1 MTKRAY
7 LVPVVFGVAALI
19 TVGLG
24 ARQERLHAQAM
35 LDAAT
40 AFLET
45 LTPEQRATATFPFD
59 GEDRLDWHF
68 IPRERKG
75 VPLKTM
81 NPVQRTAALDLVRA
95 SLSARGFEK
104 SEQIRQLEAIL
115 FEREGRA
122 IRDTE
127 LYFFMI
133 FGEPSAGGTWAWRYE
148 GHHLSHNWTIVNG
161 RAIASSPQFF
171 GTNPGHVMEGA
182 RAGTRV
188 LSTEEDMA
196 RSLMASL
203 SSSLKSRAIV
213 SAEAPPDMLT
223 ANERTAAMQDNS
235 GVRYGQLDAEQQA
248 TLWSLIEE
256 YAGAQP
262 TSTASA
268 RLADIRAAG
277 VDDIHFA
284 WMGGTAKGEGHYY
297 RIQGPTFLIEYDN
310 VQNDGNHVHSVW
322 RDFDGDF
329 GRDLLSAH
337 YRAYPHGAVN
347 AGE

>member
-24 ARQERLHAQAM
+24 ARQEKRHAEAM
-35 LDAAT
+35 LEAAT
-40 AFLET
+40 TLLES
-45 LTPEQRATATFPFD
+45 LTPEQRAAASFPFD

-81 NPVQRTAALDLVRA
+81 TPVQREAALGLVRA
-95 SLSARGFEK
+95 SLSTRGFAK
-104 SEQIRQLEAIL
+104 SEEIRQLEGVL

-127 LYFFMI
+127 MYFVMI
-133 FGEPSAGGTWAWRYE
+133 FGEPAAGGTWAWRYE
-148 GHHLSHNWTIVNG
+148 GHHLSHSWTIVNG
-161 RAIASSPQFF
+161 RAVASSPQFF
-171 GTNPGHVMEGA
+171 GTNPAHVREG
-182 RAGTRV
+182 RLRGTRV

-203 SSSLKSRAIV
+203 SAELRSQAIV
-213 SAEAPPDMLT
+213 SAEAPRDMLT

-235 GVRYGQLDAEQQA
+235 GLTYGQLDAEQQA

-268 RLADIRAAG
+268 RLADIRTAG
-277 VDDIHFA
+277 FDGIRFA
-284 WMGGTAKGEGHYY
+284 WMGGEAVGEGHYY

-322 RDFDGDF
+322 RDFEGDF

-337 YRAYPHGAVN
+337 YRAYPHGPVN
-347 AGE
+347 ADD